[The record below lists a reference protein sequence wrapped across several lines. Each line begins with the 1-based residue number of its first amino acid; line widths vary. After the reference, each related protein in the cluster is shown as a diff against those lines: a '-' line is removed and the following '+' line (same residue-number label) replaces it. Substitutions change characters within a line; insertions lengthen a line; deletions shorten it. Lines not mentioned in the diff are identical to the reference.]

1 MAKEQANTA
10 STLRGGGEGFFW
22 SSGVARLFRFVEKK
36 RGQRRTGSNLLG
48 SLGEA
53 VFCGSL
59 FLLGSLLLSVIVGTQ
74 LVQPDPD
81 RYVFGVGGWLL
92 ILVSGSSAMLGGG
105 GLIWTVLRVG
115 TSLERRS
122 ALARQAAETD
132 IVHAAVPRPRNYPT
146 LPPFDGL
153 TNSPG
158 IELAYRLPPGQT
170 PGWRLLAMTI
180 FAMLWNFVV
189 CLLTVKVISDHFAGR
204 HEWLLSILLLPF
216 WGVCYWSVRSF
227 LQLLVLHSGMGQTT
241 VEVSDLP
248 LIPGHEYQAMVAQ
261 HGQIAMKLFQVWLV
275 CEEEATFTQGTDI
288 RTEAREVSR
297 QLCFE
302 RSDFRIEPALPF
314 TAPCAIAM
322 PADAMHSFQSPH
334 NVVRW
339 KLVVS
344 GEAEGWPVFERGFP
358 MVVYPG
364 QATMSADRAGLMVR
378 GALNNPAVP
387 AGAGVRA

>member
-1 MAKEQANTA
+1 MAKDQANTA
-10 STLRGGGEGFFW
+10 ATLRGGGKGFFW

-36 RGQRRTGSNLLG
+36 RGKRRTGSNLLG
-48 SLGEA
+48 SVGEA

-59 FLLGSLLLSVIVGTQ
+59 FLLGSLLLSVIIGTQ
-74 LVQPDPD
+74 LVQPNPGQFA
-81 RYVFGVGGWLL
+81 FGVGGWLL
-92 ILVSGSSAMLGGG
+92 ILVSSSSAILGGV
-105 GLIWTVLRVG
+105 GLIWTALRVG

-122 ALARQAAETD
+122 ALARQASETD

-170 PGWRLLAMTI
+170 PGWRLLATTI
-180 FAMLWNFVV
+180 FAMLWNFVI
-189 CLLTVKVISDHFAGR
+189 CLLTVKVISGHFAGR

-227 LQLLVLHSGMGQTT
+227 LQLLVMHNGMGQTT
-241 VEVSDLP
+241 VEISDLP
-248 LIPGHEYQAMVAQ
+248 LIPGHEYQAVIAQ

-288 RTEAREVSR
+288 RTEVRQVDR

-302 RSDFRIEPALPF
+302 RRDFRIEPAIPF
-314 TAPCAIAM
+314 MAPCAIAM
-322 PADAMHSFQSPH
+322 PANAMHSFQSPH

-339 KLVVS
+339 KLVVC
-344 GEAEGWPVFERGFP
+344 GEAEGWPAFERGFAT
-358 MVVYPG
+358 VVYPG
-364 QATMSADRAGLMVR
+364 QATMNAAQAGIAAKSSLTSPVM
-378 GALNNPAVP
+378 PA
-387 AGAGVRA
+387 AAGVRA